1 MLWPRSNSKI
11 GAHSMARTIRVI
23 LALSAIAAAAIVVP
37 AAQAAWS
44 TKLIDGAGATAG
56 CSTRTGD
63 GIGEQAITAVYQS
76 QLNGFYYDYTA
87 GDLRRVVLN
96 GASCPPISVIDG
108 AGGGGGRIAANV
120 GQEPAATTFGGNLH
134 VFYYDRTHGNLR
146 HAWFDGS
153 TWHFE
158 VVDGASTTGGRQ
170 NAKVGTWPST
180 AVLNNKLYVTYV
192 NETSHMIRVAT
203 WNGTSWAFQTLDGQ
217 GGGGRVSLAATGGKL
232 GFNTTAAVYGSKLH
246 FFYFYEDPFCDPD
259 EGCDIFGAIREA
271 RSSNGTS
278 WTFAN
283 PAGFPAG
290 GGVGGGIN
298 CCHDAQS
305 LTTVPKT
312 PTQRMLVYENFGVH
326 GSEPRDLIWTGTA
339 WSGVGI
345 IEDNFGSAD
354 LGFNASAVNFNGTV
368 HVFYEGYGRADFD
381 GPTDATLTGA
391 GWNITQ
397 LDSLS
402 LGAPT
407 AATVFNGGI
416 DVLLGKASAPGT
428 FGGNDLVLARGP

>member
-23 LALSAIAAAAIVVP
+23 LALSAIAAPAIVAP

-170 NAKVGTWPST
+170 NAKVGMWPST

-217 GGGGRVSLAATGGKL
+217 GGGGRVSVAAT
-232 GFNTTAAVYGSKLH
+232 
-246 FFYFYEDPFCDPD
+246 
-259 EGCDIFGAIREA
+259 
-271 RSSNGTS
+271 
-278 WTFAN
+278 
-283 PAGFPAG
+283 
-290 GGVGGGIN
+290 
-298 CCHDAQS
+298 
-305 LTTVPKT
+305 
-312 PTQRMLVYENFGVH
+312 
-326 GSEPRDLIWTGTA
+326 
-339 WSGVGI
+339 
-345 IEDNFGSAD
+345 
-354 LGFNASAVNFNGTV
+354 
-368 HVFYEGYGRADFD
+368 
-381 GPTDATLTGA
+381 
-391 GWNITQ
+391 
-397 LDSLS
+397 
-402 LGAPT
+402 
-407 AATVFNGGI
+407 
-416 DVLLGKASAPGT
+416 
-428 FGGNDLVLARGP
+428 